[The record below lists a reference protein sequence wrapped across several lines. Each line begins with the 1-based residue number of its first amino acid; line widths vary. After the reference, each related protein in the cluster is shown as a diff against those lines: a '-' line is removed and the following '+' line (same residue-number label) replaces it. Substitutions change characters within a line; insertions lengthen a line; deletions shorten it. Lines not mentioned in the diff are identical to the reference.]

1 MRRLVEIGNRGQT
14 RQSLPRPDM
23 GEAADSNADDRS
35 LGAVIRDIARILS
48 GWLFVVIAVQLLLHG
63 TGII

>member
-1 MRRLVEIGNRGQT
+1 MRRPLEIGIRAGNHR
-14 RQSLPRPDM
+14 SLPHPDM
-23 GEAADSNADDRS
+23 GEAADSDTDDRS
-35 LGAVIRDIARILS
+35 LGAVIRDIARTLA